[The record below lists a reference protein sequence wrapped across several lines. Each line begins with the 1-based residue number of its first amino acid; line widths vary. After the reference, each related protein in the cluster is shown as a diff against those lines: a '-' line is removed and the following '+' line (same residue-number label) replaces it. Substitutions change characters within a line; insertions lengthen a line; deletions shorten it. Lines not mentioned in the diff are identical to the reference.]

1 MSTAPQLHHLNA
13 RDNRSKR
20 RSVQTLSTGIAALDA
35 LLPAGGWPKYGLI
48 VINVQG
54 VYTDPMDALLPAL
67 TGLSREGRWL
77 AMVTPPHYA
86 RVRINTNPGMDTSSV
101 LQINPHRGRSGLW
114 TLESLMRAGHCR
126 VVMAWPGCRTELME
140 MRLARAAT
148 LGRSL
153 GILFRQGEPQACTS
167 GCDVRLSVERN
178 TGGKAVFL
186 LDSDGRKVSGIDLP
200 QESSGSRLSGRS
212 G

>member
-1 MSTAPQLHHLNA
+1 MNTAPQLHHLNA
-13 RDNRSKR
+13 RDNRR
-20 RSVQTLSTGIAALDA
+20 RRRGMQTLPSGIAVLDA
-35 LLPAGGWPKYGLI
+35 MLPAGGWPKYGL
-48 VINVQG
+48 VEINVQG
-54 VYTDPMDALLPAL
+54 VYTDPMDVLLPAL
-67 TGLSREGRWL
+67 AGLSRVGRWL

-86 RVRINTNPGMDTSSV
+86 RARINTNPCMDTSSV

-153 GILFRQGEPQACTS
+153 GILLRQGEPQPRTS
-167 GCDVRLSVERN
+167 GCDVRLSVERKP
-178 TGGKAVFL
+178 TGKAVFL
-186 LDSDGRKVSGIDLP
+186 LDSDGRKVAGIDL
-200 QESSGSRLSGRS
+200 Q
-212 G
+212 

>member
-1 MSTAPQLHHLNA
+1 MSTALQLHHLNA

-20 RSVQTLSTGIAALDA
+20 RAMQTLSTGIAALDA
-35 LLPAGGWPKYGLI
+35 LLPAGGWPKYGL
-48 VINVQG
+48 VEVNVQG
-54 VYTDPMDALLPAL
+54 SYTDPMDVLLPAL
-67 TGLSREGRWL
+67 QGLSREGRWL

-86 RVRINTNPGMDTSSV
+86 RARINTNPCVDTSSV
-101 LQINPHRGRSGLW
+101 LQINPHKGRSGLW

-126 VVMAWPGCRTELME
+126 VVMAWPRCRTELME

-167 GCDVRLSVERN
+167 GCDVRLSVERKA
-178 TGGKAVFL
+178 TGKAVFL
-186 LDSDGRKVSGIDLP
+186 LGSDGGKVAGIDLP
-200 QESSGSRLSGRS
+200 
-212 G
+212 

>member
-13 RDNRSKR
+13 REHRKPR
-20 RSVQTLSTGIAALDA
+20 RSLQTFSSGIAALDR
-35 LLPAGGWPKYGLI
+35 LLPAGGWPKHGL
-48 VINVQG
+48 VEINVQG
-54 VYTDPMDALLPAL
+54 VYTDPMNLLLPAL
-67 TGLSREGRWL
+67 AGLSREGRWL

-86 RVRINTNPGMDTSSV
+86 RARVNLSDGVDTSSV
-101 LQINPHRGRSGLW
+101 LQINPHKGRSGLW

-153 GILFRQGEPQACTS
+153 GILFRQGQPQAGTTDCA
-167 GCDVRLSVERN
+167 VRLSVEHRD
-178 TGGKAVFL
+178 TGRAVFL
-186 LDSDGRKVSGIDLP
+186 VDNEGDRLAGIELP
-200 QESSGSRLSGRS
+200 
-212 G
+212 